1 MTQSFDGGANA
12 DKKKSAQALVI
23 NMIRALGVFF
33 MLLGAACLGN
43 VGGVPENLM
52 KDHFT
57 TQILGGALLFVGIMD
72 FIVMP
77 LILGKAF
84 EKGNRAPD

>member
-1 MTQSFDGGANA
+1 METLGEESLE
-12 DKKKSAQALVI
+12 KKKSAQALVI
-23 NMIRALGVFF
+23 NMIRGLGVFF

-43 VGGVPENLM
+43 VGGVAESVL

-57 TQILGGALLFVGIMD
+57 TQILGGCLIFVGIID
-72 FIVMP
+72 FIAMP

-84 EKGNRAPD
+84 ERSNKPQD